1 MQPQDFYLPLG
12 RIENFNPSLRKSKP
26 RENGSYQNLLSSTSQ
41 PTLLTTTINHGGGCR
56 PLIIIIYWHASDRIW
71 SIVAAGKGKKQ
82 NHIALF
88 WEVISEVRHI
98 YLYTSKRCPKSQIH
112 GNAIFHFLSATLTT
126 SKSRLIW
133 FCLTWLNSSLHA
145 CSCVILFAL
154 SQRIIYI

>member
-71 SIVAAGKGKKQ
+71 SHSCSGEREKTKPYSLVLGSYQWGKKYFSGYVQ
-82 NHIALF
+82 KMPKNAKFIAIQFSILECNIDNFQVYTHMVLF
-88 WEVISEVRHI
+88 DQ
-98 YLYTSKRCPKSQIH
+98 TD
-112 GNAIFHFLSATLTT
+112 F
-126 SKSRLIW
+126 
-133 FCLTWLNSSLHA
+133 
-145 CSCVILFAL
+145 
-154 SQRIIYI
+154 